1 MKQFVL
7 VAVLTGALAGL
18 GYAQA
23 APQQEPATKQA
34 PTGKKATKAPATRTQ
49 AGGEAAAGQ
58 VLATV
63 MIPANVKANDQP
75 LAKGTYQVRLS
86 SDEVKPAPGTD
97 PNSEKW
103 VEFVQHGQVKGKEVA
118 SVVPNRDVAQ
128 IAEDKQSPPP
138 VGKPK
143 VQFLKEH
150 KYYRVWINKGGNS
163 YLVHL
168 PPQ

>member
-7 VAVLTGALAGL
+7 VAILTGALAGL
-18 GYAQA
+18 GYAQG

-34 PTGKKATKAPATRTQ
+34 PAGKKAAKAPRAEKQ
-49 AGGEAAAGQ
+49 AEMTAGQ
-58 VLATV
+58 ALATV
-63 MIPANVKANDQP
+63 TIPANVTANGEP

-86 SDEVKPAPGTD
+86 NDEVKPAPGTD

-103 VEFVQHGQVKGKEVA
+103 VEFVQRGQVKGKEVA
-118 SVVPNRDVAQ
+118 SVVPNSEVSQ

-138 VGKPK
+138 IGKPK